1 MTAAEA
7 RDRAGVIRGRLR
19 EAVRALSVP
28 GPDWEGARKSL
39 DWAATLCMELARDCR
54 REAEDERR
62 DWTEDGYR

>member
-19 EAVRALSVP
+19 KAVRALSVP
-28 GPDWEGARKSL
+28 EPDWERARKSL

-54 REAEDERR
+54 RESEHEGRA
-62 DWTEDGYR
+62 